1 MPVAELHT
9 TECTVVE
16 GKANQPEQA
25 PDGIEAHRVN
35 FIRPSEFA
43 EFKIVTSGAVRVPL
57 EKSEKSTVVI
67 AVCTAVIAVK
77 RRAANDAAQQAAALA
92 RVEFPAVNAARI
104 DSPEKHSR
112 FLSYLLSVDRTT

>member
-43 EFKIVTSGAVRVPL
+43 ELKIVTSGAVRVPL
-57 EKSEKSTVVI
+57 EKGEKRTVVI
-67 AVCTAVIAVK
+67 AVCTAVVAVK
-77 RRAANDAAQQAAALA
+77 RRGANDAAQQAAARP
-92 RVEFPAVNAARI
+92 RVEFAAVNAAGI
-104 DSPEKHSR
+104 DSAEKHSR
-112 FLSYLLSVDRTT
+112 FLSHL